1 MTRIDFYILNEK
13 ARHDRF
19 FLSCR
24 ITEKAWHQKHRIM
37 IQTNSEQEAGHMNQL
52 LWTYREQSFI
62 PHELLPCINPETT
75 PVTIGWTG
83 DAADECDVLINLA
96 AEIPPFFSRFERLVE
111 IVDKDPAHRQI
122 SRIHYRYYQER
133 GYPLTNHKL

>member
-37 IQTNSEQEAGHMNQL
+37 IQANSEQEARHMNQL
-52 LWTYREQSFI
+52 LWTFRDQSFI
-62 PHELLPCINPETT
+62 PHELLPQADLKTT
-75 PVTIGWTG
+75 PVVIGWG
-83 DAADECDVLINLA
+83 DDAADECDVLINLA
-96 AEIPPFFSRFERLVE
+96 TEIPPFFSRFERLVE
-111 IVDKDPAHRQI
+111 IVDHDLAHKQV
-122 SRIHYRYYQER
+122 SRDHYRYYQER

>member
-19 FLSCR
+19 FLGCR
-24 ITEKAWHQKHRIM
+24 ITQKAWHQQHRVM
-37 IQTNSEQEAGHMNQL
+37 IQTNSEQEARHMNQL
-52 LWTYREQSFI
+52 LWTFHDQSFI
-62 PHELLPCINPETT
+62 PHELLPRADLKTT
-75 PVTIGWTG
+75 PVIIGWND

-111 IVDKDPAHRQI
+111 IVDKDPAQKQV
-122 SRIHYRYYQER
+122 SRNHYRYYQER

>member
-1 MTRIDFYILNEK
+1 MTRIDFYILNEN

-37 IQTNSEQEAGHMNQL
+37 IQTDSGQEARHMSQL
-52 LWTYREQSFI
+52 LWTFRDQSFI
-62 PHELLPCINPETT
+62 PHELLPQADLKTT
-75 PVTIGWTG
+75 PVIIGWDD
-83 DAADECDVLINLA
+83 DAAEECDVLINLA
-96 AEIPPFFSRFERLVE
+96 TEIPPFFSRFERLIE
-111 IVDKDPAHRQI
+111 IVEKDPAHKQI
-122 SRIHYRYYQER
+122 SRDHYRYYQER

>member
-1 MTRIDFYILNEK
+1 MTRIDFYILNEN

-37 IQTNSEQEAGHMNQL
+37 IQTDSGQEARHMSQL
-52 LWTYREQSFI
+52 LWTFRDQSFI
-62 PHELLPCINPETT
+62 PHELLPQADLKTT
-75 PVTIGWTG
+75 PVIIGWDD
-83 DAADECDVLINLA
+83 DAAQECDVLINLA
-96 AEIPPFFSRFERLVE
+96 TEIPPFFSRFERLIE
-111 IVDKDPAHRQI
+111 IVEKDPAHKQV
-122 SRIHYRYYQER
+122 SRDHYRYYQER